1 MLGQDV
7 HVNTCWHPKEPPIAS
22 TLRAPPKAIAEDAGV
37 AEPEAE
43 QGRAKRVKAD
53 ARLTISP
60 ARANIADE
68 LLADSESS
76 GDEILGSSSRQ
87 RSSSD
92 AGDGDAYV

>member
-7 HVNTCWHPKEPPIAS
+7 HVNTYWHPKEPPIAS
-22 TLRAPPKAIAEDAGV
+22 SLRAPPKAIAEDAEV

-53 ARLTISP
+53 AQPTISP

-76 GDEILGSSSRQ
+76 GDEMLGSSSRQ